1 MKSLVSVE
9 IKYFSAYFNY
19 TDLHWN
25 TGCAGLTLSDHQ
37 KIKIRLTAVR
47 KGSSTVCFNEQLF
60 HQWYALQGDTSMYSQ
75 SSESGF
81 FLSKLL
87 VKCSS
92 ISSSVNNVLQFLC
105 VFNLLFVCLFSLHW
119 EERHHNCFNIFIA
132 LSKKSNMIF
141 FLDF

>member
-9 IKYFSAYFNY
+9 IKYFSACFNY

-25 TGCAGLTLSDHQ
+25 TGCASLTLSDHQ

-92 ISSSVNNVLQFLC
+92 IFFICKQCPTVSLCFQFAVC
-105 VFNLLFVCLFSLHW
+105 MPVFNALGRETSQLFQHFH
-119 EERHHNCFNIFIA
+119 CFE
-132 LSKKSNMIF
+132 
-141 FLDF
+141 